1 MVAVCPA
8 SCNTRR
14 FVVRACFVLVSVLLF
29 SYCLSFVLFTDWER
43 EQLYKSKPEGGGHRY
58 TGKHEDIKVPVIL
71 WWTPFTKEPG
81 RTKACGNRS
90 CFFTEDRAFFN
101 HTRLYAIV
109 FYGSELEVGDL
120 PLPRKANHDWALLHE
135 ESPKN
140 NFLFCMPSVLHW
152 FNHTATF
159 SRNSDL
165 PLTLQYLSGA
175 KDLTSKE
182 FFQET
187 SKKNQARI
195 RLAPIAY
202 VQSDCNTPIERDAFV
217 SELMNYIDVD
227 SYGKCV
233 HNRDLPEGMTNAM
246 DAMDDKGFWHL
257 LARYKFHLAVENY
270 GSNDYITEKLWRPL
284 IVGSVPIYHGSP
296 SVADWLPN
304 GSRSAVLISNYTGP
318 KQLAEDIRRIDRNH
332 TRYESFLDHKIHER
346 ISNQRLLNALRQR
359 RWGANNDPHKPNFV
373 EEFECLICERL
384 WKRLQS
390 SNIRYVADETHYS
403 CEPPKSILKEHAGT
417 FWPELF
423 KQAELEARVLESLLQ
438 RNIPFG
444 EADVQA
450 SVLELLQPHPTG

>member
-1 MVAVCPA
+1 
-8 SCNTRR
+8 
-14 FVVRACFVLVSVLLF
+14 
-29 SYCLSFVLFTDWER
+29 
-43 EQLYKSKPEGGGHRY
+43 
-58 TGKHEDIKVPVIL
+58 
-71 WWTPFTKEPG
+71 
-81 RTKACGNRS
+81 
-90 CFFTEDRAFFN
+90 
-101 HTRLYAIV
+101 
-109 FYGSELEVGDL
+109 
-120 PLPRKANHDWALLHE
+120 
-135 ESPKN
+135 
-140 NFLFCMPSVLHW
+140 
-152 FNHTATF
+152 
-159 SRNSDL
+159 
-165 PLTLQYLSGA
+165 
-175 KDLTSKE
+175 
-182 FFQET
+182 
-187 SKKNQARI
+187 
-195 RLAPIAY
+195 
-202 VQSDCNTPIERDAFV
+202 
-217 SELMNYIDVD
+217 MNYIDVD